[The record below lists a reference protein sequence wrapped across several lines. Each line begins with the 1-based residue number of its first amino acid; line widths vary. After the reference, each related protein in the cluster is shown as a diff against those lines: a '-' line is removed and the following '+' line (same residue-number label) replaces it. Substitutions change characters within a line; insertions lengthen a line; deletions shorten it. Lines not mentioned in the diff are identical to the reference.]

1 MTEFHLHLISDATG
15 ETVTAVA
22 KAALVQFE
30 SVEPIEHLWTMVR
43 TRGQLLRVLERVAAT
58 PGPVI
63 FTIVDHVLRDILVE
77 ECRRRQIVTV
87 SVLDP
92 VLAALGSYLGAEVQ
106 ERPGGQHALDAEYFN
121 RIDAMHFCLTH
132 DDGQNP
138 ERLDDADVILV
149 GVSRTS
155 KTPTCIYLANR
166 GIKAAN
172 VPIVPKMPL
181 PPGLNEL
188 KKPMVVGLS
197 ASPERLVQIRRNR
210 LLSIQER
217 SETDYVDLE
226 AVKQE
231 TTDARRI
238 FAQHG
243 WPVIDVTR
251 RSVEETAAAIFQ
263 LMQARHQ
270 ADMPVAGVAEAAS

>member
-15 ETVTAVA
+15 ETVNSVA

-30 SVEPIEHLWTMVR
+30 AAEPIEHLWTMVR
-43 TRGQLLRVLERVAAT
+43 TRGQLMRVLERVAEN

-63 FTIVDHVLRDILVE
+63 FTIVDHVLRDILIE

-92 VLAALGSYLGAEVQ
+92 VLAALGAYLGAEVQ
-106 ERPGGQHALDAEYFN
+106 ERPGGQHALDAEYFH
-121 RIDAMHFCLTH
+121 RIDAMHFCLSH
-132 DDGQNP
+132 DDGQNL
-138 ERLDDADVILV
+138 ERLNEADVVLV

-172 VPIVPKMPL
+172 VPIIPKMPL
-181 PPGLNEL
+181 PPTLECIEG
-188 KKPMVVGLS
+188 PMVVGLS

-210 LLSIQER
+210 LLSLQER

-226 AVKQE
+226 SVKQE
-231 TTDARRI
+231 TTDARRM

-251 RSVEETAAAIFQ
+251 RSIEETAAAVIT
-263 LMQARHQ
+263 LLTRRRGA
-270 ADMPVAGVAEAAS
+270 